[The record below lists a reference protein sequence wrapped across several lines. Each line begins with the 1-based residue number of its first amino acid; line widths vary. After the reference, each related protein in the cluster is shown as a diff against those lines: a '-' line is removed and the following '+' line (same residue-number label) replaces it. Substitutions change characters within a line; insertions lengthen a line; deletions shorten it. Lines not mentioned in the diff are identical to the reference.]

1 MFFETWKN
9 HGTMWEGT
17 IEVNVKRKE
26 SLGGILEADHGK
38 MLDNKAPHDRGQELL
53 SAMNGQKQRALRNFY
68 CVAGETGIGPVSSDV
83 P

>member
-1 MFFETWKN
+1 M
-9 HGTMWEGT
+9 
-17 IEVNVKRKE
+17 NVKRKE

-38 MLDNKAPHDRGQELL
+38 MLDNKALHDRGQELL